1 MNLIFLSFFSSAA
14 ITVYPVG
21 LSAGIEIIVI
31 LLLLIVSGLVSGS
44 EAAFFSLTPSEIKK
58 IEKGNDS
65 RHKTAAGLLH
75 KSENLLATLLLANNF
90 VNIAIVITSS
100 FLLSDLFDF
109 GSNTV
114 LLFLFQVVLITFVI
128 LLFGEMMPKILATS
142 QAYRFV
148 VMLAIPL
155 QIICYILSPI
165 TALLVKSSSLFR
177 KQIRSKHGSLSL
189 DDLSQALEL
198 TSSGLSEE
206 KQLLEGIVRFGN
218 IDVREIMKPRLDIV
232 AADIRTPFSGIIK
245 IINESG
251 YSRIP
256 VYDKTLDNIR
266 GILFSKDLLPHIGKN
281 DSFRWQS
288 LLRPQYYV
296 PETKKISDLLH
307 DFQRNKIH
315 MAIVIDEYGGTS
327 GLVTLEDILEE
338 IIGDIVDESD
348 EESPPDYVKIS
359 DNEYVFSG
367 KILLHDFCRITS
379 TSMAEFDAVKGEAD
393 TLAGLILEIRGELPA
408 KGTELTYGRF
418 HFVIESADDRK
429 INSVRVTINP

>member
-1 MNLIFLSFFSSAA
+1 MNLIFLSFFSAGA
-14 ITVYPVG
+14 ITLYSVS
-21 LSAGIEIIVI
+21 LSAGIEFSIILI
-31 LLLLIVSGLVSGS
+31 LLVLSGLISGS
-44 EAAFFSLTPSEIKK
+44 EAAFFSLTPTEIKK
-58 IEKGNDS
+58 IEKGSDH
-65 RHKTAAGLLH
+65 RHKTAARLLY

-100 FLLSDLFDF
+100 LLLTDLFDF
-109 GSNTV
+109 GTNTA
-114 LLFLFQVVLITFVI
+114 LLFLFQVVLISFVI

-148 VMLAIPL
+148 LIMAIPL
-155 QIICYILSPI
+155 QVTCYFFSPI

-177 KQIRSKHGSLSL
+177 QQMGNKHGSLSL

-198 TSSGLSEE
+198 TSPGLSEE
-206 KQLLEGIVRFGN
+206 KKLLEGIVRFGN

-232 AADIRTPFSGIIK
+232 AADIRTPFSGIIH

-256 VYDKTLDNIR
+256 IYDKTLDNIR

-367 KILLHDFCRITS
+367 KILLHDFFRITS
-379 TSMAEFDAVKGEAD
+379 TPMSEFDAVKGEAD
-393 TLAGLILEIRGELPA
+393 TLAGLILEIKGELPA
-408 KGTELTYGRF
+408 KGTAITYRQF
-418 HFVIESADDRK
+418 HFLIESADDRK